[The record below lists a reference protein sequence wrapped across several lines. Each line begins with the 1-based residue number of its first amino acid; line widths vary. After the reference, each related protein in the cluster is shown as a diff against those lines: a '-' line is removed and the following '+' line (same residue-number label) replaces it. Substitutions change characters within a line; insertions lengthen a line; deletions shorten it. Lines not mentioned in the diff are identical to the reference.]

1 MGSGKSV
8 IRCVELRF
16 FISRLILTTASAC
29 VISHLIESRRPTDV
43 TAFFFCRFD
52 DQESLKAKT
61 IIGSIA
67 RQLVNDSPEDRFRV
81 FSRETPVVEFL
92 KNALSNTPRYRR
104 YFIVLDGLDECDE
117 EQMRETCGMLHDLL
131 SLPHLYIKLFWCS
144 RPNIVDWLPLKL
156 QCQQH
161 ISLESV
167 EIQDHIASD
176 IGKLINSR
184 LEEWLD
190 GDSPQLRI
198 GDPTLPLKIVQCLEN
213 EAQGMYVPHML

>member
-1 MGSGKSV
+1 M
-8 IRCVELRF
+8 
-16 FISRLILTTASAC
+16 
-29 VISHLIESRRPTDV
+29 ISHLIESRRPTDV
-43 TAFFFCRFD
+43 TSFFFCRFD
-52 DQESLKAKT
+52 DQESLKATT

-67 RQLVNDSPEDRFRV
+67 RQLVNDSPEDRFRA

-92 KNALSNTPRYRR
+92 KNTLSNTPRYRR

-117 EQMRETCGMLHDLL
+117 EQMRETCGMLHDLF
-131 SLPHLYIKLFWCS
+131 SLPHLHIKLFWCS

-167 EIQDHIASD
+167 ESQGYVASD